1 MGGRKRHPDHVAY
14 GYLEE
19 DIDYRFFRLRS
30 WFRPEWSYRVPLSR
44 VEEERVEELLERCI
58 VVDLHEHPFL
68 FPEDVKETWDYSREG
83 RCFLA
88 YEALSLSPIDCVFDH
103 LMDGFCNIYTK
114 HGWDWLGTIQDL
126 GMRLCDITHQGF
138 IIHCKRVEDILE
150 AYRTG
155 RVAWVAALES
165 ATCIENEVDRIDVLY
180 GLGVRCLGICY
191 SEANLLGSGLSERR
205 DGGLT
210 DFGYDC
216 VKRMNKLG
224 MLIDISHAGD
234 LTSME
239 TIEASSDPVVATHRG
254 ARALTPLSRMMPDE
268 VLKALAEKGGVIGVE
283 AAGFGLK
290 TKRHPEGGVDGY
302 MEHIEYCIELMGIDH
317 VALGPD
323 TLYGDHTLLYKVR
336 DEMRRR
342 GGFGH
347 HARPNPNKFDVASYV
362 EDMEYVE
369 GLENP
374 NEAIENAVRWMV
386 KHGYSDEEIEKV
398 VGGNA
403 LRLLREVW

>member
-1 MGGRKRHPDHVAY
+1 MKK
-14 GYLEE
+14 
-19 DIDYRFFRLRS
+19 DYRAYSYLKPGLDYKIFKLRS
-30 WFRPEWSYRVPLSR
+30 WFRPEWSYKIPLSK
-44 VEEERVEELLERCI
+44 VEEERALELLERCI

-68 FPEDVKETWDYSREG
+68 FPEAIEETWDYTHEG

-88 YEALSLSPIDCVFDH
+88 YEALRQSHIDCVFDH

-114 HGWDWLGTIQDL
+114 NGWDWLGTIHDL
-126 GMRLCDITHQGF
+126 GMRLCDIAHQDF
-138 IIHCKRVEDILE
+138 VIHCTGVDDILRAHRE
-150 AYRTG
+150 G

-165 ATCIENEVDRIDVLY
+165 ATCIENEVDRIDILY
-180 GLGVRCLGICY
+180 GLGVRCMGICY
-191 SEANLLGSGLSERR
+191 NEANMLGSGLAERR

-234 LTSME
+234 LTSLE

-254 ARALTPLSRMMPDE
+254 ARALTPTPRMMPDE
-268 VLKALAEKGGVIGVE
+268 VLQALAEKGGVIGVE
-283 AAGFGLK
+283 AAGFGLR
-290 TKRHPEGGVDGY
+290 TERHPEGGVEGY
-302 MEHIEYCIELMGIDH
+302 MEHVEYCIELMGIDH

-323 TLYGDHTLLYKVR
+323 TLYGDHTLLYR
-336 DEMRRR
+336 AMAEMRRT

-347 HARPNPNKFDVASYV
+347 YPRPNPNRFDVASYV
-362 EDMEYVE
+362 GDMEYVK

-374 NEAIENAVRWMV
+374 NEAIENAVRWLV
-386 KHGYSDEEIEKV
+386 KHGYSDGEIEKI
-398 VGGNA
+398 VGLNA
-403 LRLLREVW
+403 LRVLKRVWGG